1 MKQSVHPNETK
12 CLPQWNKVFHA
23 SKQTVLCGETN
34 CSMCRD
40 KRFSTLKLKGFT
52 LKFVFSCLFLI
63 SLDTFFLYK
72 RNQ

>member
-12 CLPQWNKVFHA
+12 CLPQWNKVFP
-23 SKQTVLCGETN
+23 
-34 CSMCRD
+34 
-40 KRFSTLKLKGFT
+40 TLKLKGFT